1 MLRNEFSVLFHR
13 RRIQVLLVVLA
24 LVPIAIM
31 LALRFSGGPDQGDGP
46 AFFNQVTQN
55 GVFATLA
62 ALTVTFPVFLPMA
75 VAIVAGDS
83 IAGEAN
89 LGTLRYLL
97 IRPVE
102 RTRLLRTKAIVTG
115 LFCLA
120 STAVV
125 AISGLICG
133 LILFPVGRVTT
144 LSGNTISLSQGM
156 LRIGIASLLI
166 AMSLFGLAAIGIF
179 LSTLTDI
186 PVGAMAATLGIFI
199 FAGVLG
205 ALPQISWLHKWLFPY
220 DWSSYADL
228 LRGDIVWTNIIHN
241 LIRQGVYVVVFLSA
255 AWAKFT
261 TKDVLG

>member
-13 RRIQVLLVVLA
+13 RRIQVLLFVLA
-24 LVPIAIM
+24 VVPVLIM
-31 LALRFSGGPDQGDGP
+31 LALRFSGGPDDGEGP
-46 AFFNQVTQN
+46 NFFNQVTQN

-62 ALTVTFPVFLPMA
+62 ALTVTLPVFLPMA

-83 IAGEAN
+83 VAGEAN

-120 STAVV
+120 ATGVV
-125 AISGLICG
+125 ALSGLITG
-133 LILFPVGRVTT
+133 LILFPIGRVTT
-144 LSGNTISLSQGM
+144 LSGTTISLGSGM
-156 LRIGIASLLI
+156 VRIIGASLLI
-166 AMSLFGLAAIGIF
+166 ALSLFGLAAIGVFI
-179 LSTLTDI
+179 STLTDV

-199 FAGVLG
+199 FAGVLE
-205 ALPQISWLHKWLFPY
+205 ALPQVEWIHKWLFLH
-220 DWSSYADL
+220 DWASYADL
-228 LRGDIVWTNIIHN
+228 LRGDIVWTSIWHN
-241 LIRQGVYVVVFLSA
+241 LLRQAVYVVVFLSA